1 MRSPRGSTGPSEWSE
16 GGGVEQE
23 RQDKGWGLMWSLCM
37 LRRFGAEKGKPA
49 GPDRATT
56 TVGEDMQFKVSAG
69 NQKVSLSAVDKLFLD
84 L

>member
-1 MRSPRGSTGPSEWSE
+1 
-16 GGGVEQE
+16 
-23 RQDKGWGLMWSLCM
+23 MWSLCM